1 MPEENRTWEENK
13 PPEETKP
20 AETKPIET
28 KPGETKTTE
37 IKPGETK
44 PTETK
49 PAQAKAT
56 PPRITPGKRPA
67 PDTQS
72 WREHMWKET
81 QQTPN
86 RLEDTAKF
94 LAAMISI
101 SLSLFLAVDKTALTD
116 SGGPAKISIALW
128 LLSLIAAFLVLFP
141 WRYKYSSVSVASMKE
156 AHARIVRHKYGLLAL
171 SSVLFLA
178 ALSLLAGLY
187 FFGGVQTESTVV
199 SDFILYADSSSV
211 ASEDFARLVNIRPV
225 LGG

>member
-20 AETKPIET
+20 AETKPIKNKPTET
-28 KPGETKTTE
+28 KAT
-37 IKPGETK
+37 ETK

-49 PAQAKAT
+49 PAQENPT
-56 PPRITPGKRPA
+56 PPRIIPGKRPA

-86 RLEDTAKF
+86 RLEDVAKF

-101 SLSLFLAVDKTALTD
+101 SLSLFLAVDKTALAD
-116 SGGPAKISIALW
+116 SGGPAKLSIALW

-171 SSVLFLA
+171 SSILFLA
-178 ALSLLAGLY
+178 ALSILAGLY
-187 FFGGVQTESTVV
+187 FFGGVQPESTFV

-211 ASEDFARLVNIRPV
+211 AALILPGS
-225 LGG
+225 